1 MQPSA
6 NALQTRIITAVF
18 LGLGV
23 LAVGLINNFWLIW
36 LVLGAVY
43 MLAFHEATRLFGINN
58 NALYAYAAILWIIA
72 SIYPYSEDLLVIS
85 GLIFVGAVAYTQ
97 NIPFR
102 NFLPFLYP
110 TAGMLYVLS
119 LYQEYGISALLWLV
133 VVVASADIG
142 AYFVG
147 KSIGRTPFSISSPS
161 KTREGVYGGIAVAT
175 GAGFFVGI
183 GIVENMTQAIL
194 ISMLTAMAAV
204 FGDLFESYLKRQA
217 GVKDSGNILPGHGGI
232 LDRIDGYL
240 FGAIV
245 MLIFL
250 RGLA

>member
-1 MQPSA
+1 MQPSV

-23 LAVGLINNFWLIW
+23 LTIGLINNFWLIW
-36 LVLGAVY
+36 LTLGVVY
-43 MLAFHEATRLFGINN
+43 MLAFHESTQLFGINN
-58 NALYAYAAILWIIA
+58 NSLYAYAAILWIIA
-72 SIYPYSEDLLVIS
+72 AIYPYSEDLLIVS

-102 NFLPFLYP
+102 NFLPFVYP
-110 TAGMLYVLS
+110 TAGMLYLLS
-119 LYQEYGISALLWLV
+119 LYQEYGITSLLWLL

-175 GAGFFVGI
+175 VAGFFIGI
-183 GIVENMTQAIL
+183 GIVENMTQAII
-194 ISMLTAMAAV
+194 ISMAVAVSAV
-204 FGDLFESYLKRQA
+204 FGDLFESYLKRSA

-240 FGAIV
+240 FGSIV
-245 MLIFL
+245 MLILL

>member
-1 MQPSA
+1 MQPSS

-18 LGLGV
+18 LGLGA

-36 LVLGAVY
+36 IVLGVVY
-43 MLAFHEATRLFGINN
+43 LLAFHESLRLYNINN
-58 NALYAYAAILWIIA
+58 NSLYAYAAILWIMA

-85 GLIFVGAVAYTQ
+85 GLIFVAAVAYTQ
-97 NIPFR
+97 NIPFK
-102 NFLPFLYP
+102 NFLPFMYP
-110 TAGMLYVLS
+110 TAGMLYLLS
-119 LYQEYGISALLWLV
+119 LYQEYGISALLWLLI
-133 VVVASADIG
+133 VVAAADIG

-147 KSIGRTPFSISSPS
+147 KSIGRTPFSVSSPS

-175 GAGFFVGI
+175 VAGFFVGI
-183 GIVENMTQAIL
+183 GIVENMLQAVM
-194 ISMLTAMAAV
+194 ISMMVSISAV

-240 FGAIV
+240 FGAII
-245 MLIFL
+245 MLILL